1 MEDNQLVTAK
11 VASEALAITTD
22 LPENKL
28 ITYGELLEM
37 IPSHDFGVELVEEF
51 SEMIDFWN
59 DGNANILF
67 LIGTQSTKSMHITYN
82 EETKTC
88 DAPGGVFFRSTST
101 SYYWEFEFLKTEQ
114 NGESLNSASYAIF
127 GLNLGSSNNAY
138 AESGTCDVNAGV
150 GSYKLLRVNNPNYY
164 SGGKEVILIEY
175 F

>member
-51 SEMIDFWN
+51 AEMIDFWN

-67 LIGTQSTKSMHITYN
+67 LIGTQSTKSIIMRKPKH
-82 EETKTC
+82 
-88 DAPGGVFFRSTST
+88 VM
-101 SYYWEFEFLKTEQ
+101 
-114 NGESLNSASYAIF
+114 
-127 GLNLGSSNNAY
+127 
-138 AESGTCDVNAGV
+138 
-150 GSYKLLRVNNPNYY
+150 LRVEC
-164 SGGKEVILIEY
+164 SLEARAQVIIGSLSSLKLNKMEKA
-175 F
+175 